1 MSVLLSVLVVIRSV
15 LRDNFKASE
24 LLGGIAFLR
33 QLLDVLSSCALCLF
47 ATLVCVTLLKSH
59 QNVIPHWLQEL
70 SRLVCLKNLFIL
82 NSLLVKIPHQDKDY
96 ERLFTYY
103 EDYRNNT

>member
-15 LRDNFKASE
+15 LRDNSKASE
-24 LLGGIAFLR
+24 LLCGIAFLR
-33 QLLDVLSSCALCLF
+33 RLLDVLSSCALCLF